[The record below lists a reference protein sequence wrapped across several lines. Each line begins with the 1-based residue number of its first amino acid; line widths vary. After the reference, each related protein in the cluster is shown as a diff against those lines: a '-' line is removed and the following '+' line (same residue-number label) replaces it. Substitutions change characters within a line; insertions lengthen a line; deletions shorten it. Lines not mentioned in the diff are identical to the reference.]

1 MFWKGYKAIGQW
13 YIPLAWLGG
22 SISKTYQRDQKSKKI
37 REMTAPP
44 LITQMKYFAIGII
57 YKVFADDKN
66 VNNNSN
72 NNFKG
77 NK

>member
-1 MFWKGYKAIGQW
+1 
-13 YIPLAWLGG
+13 
-22 SISKTYQRDQKSKKI
+22 
-37 REMTAPP
+37 MTAPP
-44 LITQMKYFAIGII
+44 LITQMKYFSIGFI